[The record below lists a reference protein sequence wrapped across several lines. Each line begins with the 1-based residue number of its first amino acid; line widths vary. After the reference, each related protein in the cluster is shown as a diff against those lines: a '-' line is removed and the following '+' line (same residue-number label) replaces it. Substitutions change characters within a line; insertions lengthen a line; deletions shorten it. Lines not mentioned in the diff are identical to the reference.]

1 MTQGP
6 QQPPAALAS
15 PQAGAIVADLFRR
28 TSARLVARIARR
40 LSANGGGS
48 RLDLAEDAVQHAL
61 LQALRQWPFHGVPSV
76 PEAWLARA
84 AWNRAIDL
92 LRADMRAGRLA
103 GMLAPAGDEALHAE
117 FEAPPD
123 PQAIDDDELRLLF
136 ACCHPDI
143 PPEAA
148 IALALRTLC
157 GFGIVEVARAFLVD
171 VPAMQQRL
179 VRAKRLIARQ
189 RLAFELPEGAALG
202 PRRSRVLHTLY
213 LLFNEGYAASTGG
226 ELLRPALCAEA
237 IRLCEACAAHPHVGS
252 PEVDALLALML
263 LQASRLD
270 ARVQLRPDAAV
281 DEPTVALV
289 PLRHQDRTRWS
300 RPLIARGHR
309 LLARAQRGDALTR
322 YHVQAGIAGLHASAA
337 TWDATDWAGV
347 CSGYD
352 LLLAIDDTPVVR
364 LNRAIALGERDGPQ
378 AGLAALTGCLLLP
391 ALRANAALHG
401 AIGECHARLGANH
414 DAEAA
419 FARAA
424 ACARTVPE
432 RRHFE
437 VRRAHCRRLEAP
449 NA

>member
-1 MTQGP
+1 M
-6 QQPPAALAS
+6 
-15 PQAGAIVADLFRR
+15 
-28 TSARLVARIARR
+28 
-40 LSANGGGS
+40 
-48 RLDLAEDAVQHAL
+48 QHAL
-61 LQALRQWPFHGVPSV
+61 LQALRQWPFHGVPTV

-84 AWNRAIDL
+84 AWNRALDL
-92 LRADMRAGRLA
+92 LRAEVRAGRLA
-103 GMLAPAGDEALHAE
+103 GALAPPGDEAPQAVFDE
-117 FEAPPD
+117 PPD

-143 PPEAA
+143 PPDAA

-179 VRAKRLIARQ
+179 VRAKRLIARE
-189 RLAFELPEGAALG
+189 RLAFELPEGAALAA
-202 PRRSRVLHTLY
+202 RRSRVLHTLY
-213 LLFNEGYAASTGG
+213 LLFNEGYAASTGE

-237 IRLCEACAAHPHVGS
+237 IRLCEACAAHPHVGT

-270 ARVQLRPDAAV
+270 ARLQARPDAAV
-281 DEPTVALV
+281 GEATVALV

-322 YHVQAGIAGLHASAA
+322 YHLQAGIAGLHASAA
-337 TWDATDWAGV
+337 RWEDTDWAGV
-347 CSGYD
+347 CRGYD
-352 LLLAIDDTPVVR
+352 LLLAMDHTPVVR

-378 AGLAALTGCLLLP
+378 AGLAALADCLLLP

-401 AIGECHARLGANH
+401 ALGECHARLGASH

-424 ACARTVPE
+424 ACARTAPE

-437 VRRAHCRRLEAP
+437 ARRADCRRLEAP